1 MSSKSISLPLEAIHV
16 ILLYCQTPKDYLSQ
30 SSISR
35 EWFHE
40 ARSLK
45 LLMKIRFARKTSILH
60 CRFIQWDF
68 HMRLTVIGHGE
79 HVQRHGLEECVQA
92 YHRVG
97 GPSSEV
103 YYLERN
109 WQEGQLHGLEILRE
123 INNVWYTNYRSHS
136 TPTINEMIVHPYD
149 GLTAVDSMRKYGRHV
164 SIPKDFIPSKGC
176 DYLGKI
182 ILKRQ
187 WILGELK
194 SAETLEEYTDN
205 QIQFSSIY
213 DVLNSLN
220 LSHMSYELYAD

>member
-1 MSSKSISLPLEAIHV
+1 MSSKSVSLPLEAIHV

-30 SSISR
+30 SLISR

-40 ARSLK
+40 AHPLE
-45 LLMKIRFARKTSILH
+45 LLMKTRFARKTSILH

-68 HMRLTVIGHGE
+68 YMRLTVIGHRE
-79 HVQRHGLEECVQA
+79 HVQRHGLEECVEA
-92 YHRVG
+92 HHRVG

-103 YYLERN
+103 FYLERN

-123 INNVWYTNYRSHS
+123 INAVWYTNYRSHS
-136 TPTINEMIVHPYD
+136 TQTTNEMIVHPYD

-164 SIPKDFIPSKGC
+164 SIPEDFIPANGC

-194 SAETLEEYTDN
+194 STEIVEEYTDN
-205 QIQFSSIY
+205 QSEFSSIY
-213 DVLNSLN
+213 DVLNFLN
-220 LSHMSYELYAD
+220 LSRMSCQLYPD